1 MSTEKHGFIDA
12 DAHILEPDDI
22 WEKYL
27 DPEFRDQM
35 PRTRCWYEGEQ
46 MGFGFEIDVGGYN
59 MPIGVPHMLTVLPGL
74 PGAYAEY
81 ARQGFPPRVYKTAME
96 RVGMEYMV
104 AYPTIG
110 LYVTSAPTLKAA
122 TAAAYRRAYNRWL
135 HDFCVEAGK
144 RLLGAGSLDLRD
156 PEEAAREATRCVKE
170 YGFKA
175 LHINPAPVGGRHL
188 YDPCY
193 DRLWATIAELNVPVG
208 VHVSAYNATD
218 PMLQDY
224 LPGLPSAQ
232 AVMAFSIG
240 NMIASAAFIVGG
252 VLERHPKLRV
262 VHLESGAGWAAFWLD
277 RLKAGLM
284 GGFRDVDIPGLSLH
298 PIEYFQ
304 RQCYIAADT
313 DDPGIKQVIDVMGD
327 NNIVL
332 STDFGHPEGWKYTRA
347 VEELM
352 EVPGVSADSKRKIMW
367 DNSLKLHALPP
378 G

>member
-1 MSTEKHGFIDA
+1 MDTEQHGFIDS

-27 DPEFRDQM
+27 DPEFRGEM

-46 MGFGFEIDVGGYN
+46 MGFGFEIEVGGYD

-74 PGAYAEY
+74 PAAYAEY
-81 ARQGFPPRVYKTAME
+81 ARQGFPPHIYRAAME

-104 AYPTIG
+104 AYPTVG
-110 LYVTSAPTLKAA
+110 LYVTAAPTLKAA

-135 HDFCVEAGK
+135 NDFCKDAGP

-156 PEEAAREATRCVKE
+156 PEEAAREAVRCVE
-170 YGFKA
+170 QYGFKA
-175 LHINPAPVGGRHL
+175 LHINPAPVGGKHL
-188 YDPCY
+188 YDSCY
-193 DRLWATIAELNVPVG
+193 DRLWATIADLDVPVG
-208 VHVSAYNATD
+208 VHVSAYNAAD

-224 LPGLPSAQ
+224 LPGLASAQ

-284 GGFRDVDIPGLSLH
+284 GGFREVDIPGLRLH
-298 PIEYFQ
+298 PVEYFQ

-313 DDPGIKQVIDVMGD
+313 DDPGIKQVIDAMGD

-352 EVPGVSADSKRKIMW
+352 EVSGVSIESKRKIMW
-367 DNSLKLHALPP
+367 DNALRLHALRP
-378 G
+378 

>member
-1 MSTEKHGFIDA
+1 MSKQHGFIDA
-12 DAHILEPDDI
+12 DSHILEPDDI
-22 WEKYL
+22 WERYL
-27 DPEFRDQM
+27 DPEFRDEM
-35 PRTRCWYEGEQ
+35 PKTRCWYEGEQ
-46 MGFGFEIDVGGYN
+46 SMGFGFTIDVGGYN
-59 MPIGVPHMLTVLPGL
+59 MPIGVPHGLTVLPGL
-74 PGAYAEY
+74 AGAYAEY
-81 ARQGFPPRVYKTAME
+81 AREGFPPRVYKTAME

-135 HDFCVEAGK
+135 HDFCTEAGD

-156 PEEAAREATRCVKE
+156 PEEAAKEATRCVKE

-175 LHINPAPVGGRHL
+175 LHINPAPVGGHHL
-188 YDPCY
+188 YEPCY
-193 DRLWATIAELNVPVG
+193 DRLWATISDLNVPVG

-252 VLERHPKLRV
+252 VLHRHPQLRV

-284 GGFRDVDIPGLSLH
+284 GGFRDVDIPGLTLH

-327 NNIVL
+327 GNIVL

-352 EVPGVSADSKRKIMW
+352 EIPGVPDQSKRKIMW
-367 DNSLKLHALPP
+367 DNSLKLHALTP
-378 G
+378 

>member
-1 MSTEKHGFIDA
+1 MSTEQHGFIDA
-12 DAHILEPDDI
+12 DSHILEPDDI

-27 DPEFRDQM
+27 DPEFRDEM

-46 MGFGFEIDVGGYN
+46 MGFGFEIDSGGYN
-59 MPIGVPHMLTVLPGL
+59 MPIGLPHMLTVLPGV
-74 PGAYAEY
+74 PAAYAEY
-81 ARQGFPPRVYKTAME
+81 ARLGFPPHVYRTAME
-96 RVGMEYMV
+96 RIGMEYMV
-104 AYPTIG
+104 AYPTVG
-110 LYVTSAPTLKAA
+110 LYVTAAPNLKPA

-135 HDFCVEAGK
+135 HDFCTEAVP
-144 RLLGAGSLDLRD
+144 RLLGAGPLDLRD
-156 PEEAAREATRCVKE
+156 HDQAAREATRCVSD

-175 LHINPAPVGGRHL
+175 IHINPAPVGGRHL
-188 YDPCY
+188 YDRAC
-193 DRLWATIAELNVPVG
+193 DRLWATISDLDVPVG
-208 VHVSAYNATD
+208 VHVSAYNAAD

-224 LPGLPSAQ
+224 LPGLATAQ

-262 VHLESGAGWAAFWLD
+262 VHLESGAGWASFWLD

-284 GGFRDVDIPGLSLH
+284 GGFRQVDIPGLRLH

-313 DDPGIKQVIDVMGD
+313 DDPGIKQVIDAMGD
-327 NNIVL
+327 DNIVL

-352 EVPGVSADSKRKIMW
+352 EIPGVPMASKRKIMW
-367 DNSLKLHALPP
+367 DNSLKLHALAA
-378 G
+378 